1 MILQNFQQR
10 RTTAE
15 ASNRILCVLSHRGH
29 GCKQEQ
35 SQITCDIAQVQF
47 QHSGGKGRIVR
58 SLRPSSARERVYE
71 SQMPLQLKTYTG
83 LPEDQNSVSSNHV
96 RSLTTTCNSNSRPLR
111 APDSCTQT
119 TYNKP
124 FKQTVNCIHYT
135 VNVLP
140 FYAMYC
146 GHEVYIEYFL
156 SLRLKCLKGDGY
168 TLPTASG
175 GSVHHGVG
183 E

>member
-1 MILQNFQQR
+1 MHTHREYKIFNKIYNSTFFCFMILQNFQQR

-96 RSLTTTCNSNSRPLR
+96 RSLTTTCNSNSRASR
-111 APDSCTQT
+111 AL
-119 TYNKP
+119 
-124 FKQTVNCIHYT
+124 F
-135 VNVLP
+135 
-140 FYAMYC
+140 
-146 GHEVYIEYFL
+146 
-156 SLRLKCLKGDGY
+156 
-168 TLPTASG
+168 
-175 GSVHHGVG
+175 
-183 E
+183 